1 MAQKMQT
8 LLIDD
13 IDGSEAEGTVRFG
26 LDGTSYEID
35 LSAAHAAEL
44 RGALARFIAA
54 GRKVPGAG
62 SRRAGR
68 AGRRGAGG
76 GVDTTEVRAWARSQG
91 IEVKDRGRIPAG
103 IVAQY
108 REATGR

>member
-1 MAQKMQT
+1 MAQKVQA

-13 IDGSEAEGTVRFG
+13 IDGGEAEGTVRFG

-35 LSAAHAAEL
+35 LSVAHQAEL

-54 GRKVPGAG
+54 GRKVPRAG
-62 SRRAGR
+62 QRRAGR
-68 AGRRGAGG
+68 PAAGGGAGG
-76 GVDTTEVRAWARSQG
+76 TEVRAWARSQG

-103 IVAQY
+103 IVTRY
-108 REATGR
+108 REATGK